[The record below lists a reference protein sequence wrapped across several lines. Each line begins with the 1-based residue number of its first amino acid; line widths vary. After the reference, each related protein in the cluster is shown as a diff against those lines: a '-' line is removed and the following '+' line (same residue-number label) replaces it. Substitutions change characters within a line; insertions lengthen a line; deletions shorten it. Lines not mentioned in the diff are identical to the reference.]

1 MTRWGA
7 CELLNDAVGPG
18 TDSFQ
23 DSNFSQ
29 MSSTGR
35 TISLSVAIIKDEQKA
50 SWKITASG
58 SRGAG
63 RTSLEQSTTSVAA
76 LVGRIW
82 VGPAVY
88 TYFGLQL
95 ARKAQK
101 NQGNWPLQVFQNVVA
116 EVTEGIDVPA
126 INRRQSVASTDT
138 CSGGWP
144 ILKQGGNNQMPVISP
159 SKSLDVLGRSLML
172 PVVNE
177 PTNGAG

>member
-50 SWKITASG
+50 S
-58 SRGAG
+58 
-63 RTSLEQSTTSVAA
+63 